1 MHPRLKQVVDEIG
14 KVIVGKDDVVEKV
27 LIAVL
32 AQGHVLLD
40 DVPGVGKTTL
50 AATLGKVIGFDYGR
64 VQFTPDVLPSDIN
77 GFTMYNR
84 AKGVFQYV
92 PGILTRVN
100 LLLCDEIN
108 RTSSK
113 TQSALLE
120 AMEEHQVTVDGATY
134 RLRDPFIV
142 IATQNNVG
150 SVGTQLLPHAQLDRF
165 AMKLSLGYPDFQ
177 SQKAIIRDR
186 QQVDPATKVQRIATR
201 EEVMRMQQEVKN
213 VEMVDSII
221 DYITALTFAT
231 RGNELLDLGL
241 SPRAAIV
248 LSNIARAHAY
258 LDARMYVIPED
269 IIAVF
274 NDVCSHR
281 VIVSQKAR
289 STHLAAND
297 IMQKVLRETPVPNAG
312 RH

>member
-14 KVIVGKDDVVEKV
+14 KVIVGKDDVVQKV

-165 AMKLSLGYPDFQ
+165 AMKLTLGYPDFQ

-186 QQVDPATKVQRIATR
+186 QQIDPATQVQQVVTR
-201 EEVMRMQQEVKN
+201 DEIMLMQQEVKR

-221 DYITALTFAT
+221 DYVTALTFAT

-248 LSNIARAHAY
+248 LSNVARAHAY

-274 NDVCSHR
+274 NDVCAHR

-289 STHLAAND
+289 STHASAED
-297 IMQKVLRETPVPNAG
+297 VMQQVLRQTPVPNAMK
-312 RH
+312 R

>member
-1 MHPRLKQVVDEIG
+1 MHPALKQVIDEVG
-14 KVIVGKDDVVEKV
+14 RVIVGKDDIVEKV

-50 AATLGKVIGFDYGR
+50 ASTLGRVIGLDYGR

-77 GFTMYNR
+77 GFTMFNR
-84 AKGVFQYV
+84 ATGQFQYV
-92 PGILTRVN
+92 PGILTQVN

-120 AMEEHQVTVDGATY
+120 AMEERQVTVDGATY
-134 RLRDPFIV
+134 LLRDPFIV

-165 AMKLSLGYPDFQ
+165 AMRLSLGYPDFE

-186 QQVDPATKVQRIATR
+186 QRIDPASQARRIISSDD
-201 EEVMRMQQEVKN
+201 VLRMQFEVKN

-221 DYITALTFAT
+221 GYITALTFAT
-231 RGNELLDLGL
+231 RETELLDLGL

-248 LSNIARAHAY
+248 LANVARAHAY
-258 LDARMYVIPED
+258 LDARNYVIPED
-269 IIAVF
+269 VIAVF
-274 NDVCSHR
+274 ADVCAHR
-281 VIVSQKAR
+281 VIISQKAR
-289 STHLAAND
+289 AARLSANT
-297 IMQKVLRETPVPNAG
+297 VLGQVLDAVRVPDAM
-312 RH
+312 R